1 MKDPFPNHSPI
12 LSQDVDIKP
21 TMDPSLTRM
30 PPSPPYIY
38 RRAPVAAKPELPDAL
53 SSPHHERVGPS
64 DATFEEG
71 EKAYQNKMDE
81 LLNLRVKY
89 LKGKIQHVKSKT
101 ALIRVELNEDE
112 SERGQDQ

>member
-1 MKDPFPNHSPI
+1 MKDPFPNHSPV